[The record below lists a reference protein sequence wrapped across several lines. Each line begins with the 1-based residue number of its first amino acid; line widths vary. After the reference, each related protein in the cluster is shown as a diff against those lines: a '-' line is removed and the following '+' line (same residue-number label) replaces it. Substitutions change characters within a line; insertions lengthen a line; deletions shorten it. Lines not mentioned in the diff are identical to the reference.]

1 MRLVIAGGG
10 TGGHLFPALA
20 IARAAKAEDPHGS
33 ILFVGTRNGIE
44 ARIIPQTEFPIRYIQ
59 ARGMRGTGFTNTF
72 RSVAE
77 VPRGIMQSI
86 SILRAF
92 KPDRVLGVGGYAS
105 GPTLAAAL
113 IMRIPTAI
121 QEQNSVLGTTNR
133 ILARFVD
140 RIFISWEHTEP
151 EPPRHKTVVAG
162 NPIRGDL
169 LESLPSRDD
178 RKKFHLLIFGGSQG
192 ARSIN
197 QALMNNLDKLVPSR
211 ERIAILHQ
219 VGFHADEGIRE
230 TYEQAGFDADV
241 REFIDDMGAAYQWAD
256 LVVCRGG
263 ASSLA
268 ELTALGKP
276 AVVVPYPFAIGNH
289 QAKNAS
295 MLEARGAVRVVDES
309 KLKNGALAG
318 EVRKLL
324 DDPEHLN
331 TMADNS
337 RKAGRPEAAIAIV
350 RELLKPRRS
359 LA

>member
-1 MRLVIAGGG
+1 MRLIIAGGG

-20 IARAAKAEDPHGS
+20 IAQAARAEDPSGS

-59 ARGMRGTGFTNTF
+59 ARGMRGTGLMNTF
-72 RSVAE
+72 RAVSE

-92 KPDRVLGVGGYAS
+92 KPDQVLGVGGYAS

-113 IMRIPTAI
+113 IMGIPTAI
-121 QEQNSVLGTTNR
+121 HEQNSVLGTTNR
-133 ILARFVD
+133 ILARFVG
-140 RIFISWEHTEP
+140 RIFTSWEHTEP
-151 EPPRHKTVVAG
+151 APPRDKTMMAG

-169 LESLPSRDD
+169 LERLPRRNDLT
-178 RKKFHLLIFGGSQG
+178 KLHLLIFGGSQG
-192 ARSIN
+192 ARSLN
-197 QALMNNLDKLVPSR
+197 LALVENLDKLAPSP

-219 VGFHADEGIRE
+219 VGLQAAEDIRNI
-230 TYEQAGFDADV
+230 YEKAGLEADV
-241 REFIDDMGAAYQWAD
+241 REFIDNMAEAYHWAD

-276 AVVVPYPFAIGNH
+276 AVIVPYPYAIGNH

-295 MLEARGAVRVVDES
+295 VLESKGAVKVVDEG
-309 KLKNGALAG
+309 KLKNGTLAG

-324 DDPEHLN
+324 DNPELLKR
-331 TMADNS
+331 MAENS
-337 RKAGRPEAAIAIV
+337 RKAGRPEAASSIV
-350 RELLKPRRS
+350 RELLKPKRS
-359 LA
+359 PA